1 MLSIFG
7 AKHKKKFRL
16 EEYFRTLSTI
26 PMEIAAFD
34 PQGRYIFLNNYFM
47 TNGIPAKEFL
57 GKDDQYYFYRLG
69 IDAESIK
76 TRQKY
81 FQQALKNK
89 NIVQFTEKLHFPK
102 KNRTFYYKRI
112 FKPILDPSGS
122 RVLAVSM
129 FGNNLTHVI
138 LSQKEL
144 KYLAYHDKLT
154 GLRNRDA
161 FYDYLDQLIY
171 ETMRD
176 KKNLSAVLFIDLDN
190 FKVINDSLGHDYGD
204 LVLQEAAQR
213 MTQSLRKADMI
224 FRLGGDEFTI
234 VLRNMKREW
243 DAASVAEKLISVLSM
258 PYKVK
263 GEVISSITASIGIA
277 LVPRDGLDRDTIVK
291 NADMAMY
298 AVKNTGKSGYR
309 YYSVEMT
316 HNSLRRLQ
324 IVNQLRK
331 VIEKKDY
338 DNQFMMV
345 YQPILSKNGK
355 EKNYKIIGIE
365 ALIRWQ
371 NPELGAI
378 PPSTFIPIA
387 EESKLIQAF
396 NQWIIQ
402 RSIEDFREIQPYHN
416 NGFYLSLNAS
426 PKSLHS
432 DGFSRNLQNA
442 LLRNQLNPNSL
453 QVEITET
460 SLLDNDALTQ
470 RNLTA
475 LAGMGIKLAIDD
487 FGTGY
492 ASLNYLQKIPAQ
504 TIKIDRSFIDKVN
517 VDPKNQE
524 LVKAILLMGKS
535 LNKNLIAE
543 GVETQQHLQ
552 FLEDN
557 ACRQFQGYLFSKPLP
572 KNNLI
577 GLVTEHNMELTLP

>member
-34 PQGRYIFLNNYFM
+34 SQGRYIFLNNYFM
-47 TNGIPAKEFL
+47 TNGIPAKEFI

-69 IDAESIK
+69 IDTESIK

-89 NIVQFTEKLHFPK
+89 NIVQFTEKLYFPK

-112 FKPILDPSGS
+112 FKPILDASGS

-309 YYSVEMT
+309 YYSAEMT

-371 NPELGAI
+371 NPELGVI

-416 NGFYLSLNAS
+416 DGFYLSLNAS

-524 LVKAILLMGKS
+524 LVKAILLMGRS

-543 GVETQQHLQ
+543 GVETQEHLQ

>member
-7 AKHKKKFRL
+7 AKQKKKFRL
-16 EEYFRTLSTI
+16 EDYFETLSTI

-47 TNGIPAKEFL
+47 TNGIPAKEFI
-57 GKDDQYYFYRLG
+57 GKDDEYYFYRLG
-69 IDAESIK
+69 INAESLK
-76 TRQKY
+76 VRRKY
-81 FQQALKNK
+81 FQQVLKHK
-89 NIVQFTEKLHFPK
+89 NIVQFTEKLYFPK

-112 FKPILDPSGS
+112 FKPILDASGS

-161 FYDYLDQLIY
+161 FYEYLDQIIY

-176 KKNLSAVLFIDLDN
+176 KKNLSVVLFIDLDN
-190 FKVINDSLGHDYGD
+190 FKIINDSLGHDYGD
-204 LVLQEAAQR
+204 LVLQEATQR

-234 VLRNMKREW
+234 VLRNLKREW
-243 DAASVAEKLISVLSM
+243 DAASVAEKLISVLSQ

-263 GEVISSITASIGIA
+263 SEVISSITASIGIA
-277 LVPRDGLDRDTIVK
+277 LIPRDGLDRDTIVK

-355 EKNYKIIGIE
+355 EKNYKIVGIE

-371 NPELGAI
+371 NPELGTV

-387 EESKLIQAF
+387 EESKLIQSF

-402 RSIEDFREIQPYHN
+402 RSIEDFREIQPYNN

-543 GVETQQHLQ
+543 GVETQEHLQ

-572 KNNLI
+572 KNSLI

>member
-1 MLSIFG
+1 MRSIFG
-7 AKHKKKFRL
+7 AKRKNKSRL
-16 EEYFRTLSTI
+16 KSYFDTLNSI

-34 PQGRYIFLNNYFM
+34 LQGRYIFLNQYFL
-47 TNGIPAKEFL
+47 TNGIPPKEFI
-57 GKDDQYYFYRLG
+57 GKDDEYYFYRLG
-69 IDAESIK
+69 IEPEAIK
-76 TRQKY
+76 MRKKY
-81 FQQALKNK
+81 FRQALHKK
-89 NIVQFTEKLHFPK
+89 RIVQFTEKLTFPD

-112 FKPILDPSGS
+112 FKPIFDTSGN

-161 FYDYLDQLIY
+161 FYELLDQVVY
-171 ETMRD
+171 ESVRNTQS
-176 KKNLSAVLFIDLDN
+176 LSAVLFIDLDN
-190 FKVINDSLGHDYGD
+190 FKIINDSLGHDYGD

-213 MTQSLRKADMI
+213 MINSLRKADMI

-234 VLRNMKREW
+234 ILRNLKKEW
-243 DAASVAEKLISVLSM
+243 EAAKVAEKLLSILSA
-258 PYKVK
+258 PYSVK
-263 GEVISSITASIGIA
+263 GETITSVTASIGIA
-277 LVPRDGLDRDTIVK
+277 LIPRDGLDRDTIVK

-316 HNSLRRLQ
+316 NNSLKRLQ
-324 IVNQLRK
+324 ILNQLRR
-331 VIEKKDY
+331 VIEKQDF

-371 NPELGAI
+371 NPELGNV

-387 EESKLIQAF
+387 EESKLIQSF

-402 RSIEDFREIQPYHN
+402 RSIEDFREMQPYHT

-432 DGFSRNLQNA
+432 DDFSRNLQNA
-442 LLRNQLNPNSL
+442 LLRNQLNPKSL
-453 QVEITET
+453 QIEITET
-460 SLLDNDALTQ
+460 SLLDNDTLTQ

-475 LAGMGIKLAIDD
+475 LAGMGVKLAIDD

-543 GVETQQHLQ
+543 GVETQEHLQ

-572 KNNLI
+572 KKNIINL
-577 GLVTEHNMELTLP
+577 LSEHNLELTLP

>member
-34 PQGRYIFLNNYFM
+34 SQGRYIFLNNYFM
-47 TNGIPAKEFL
+47 TNGIPAKEFI

-69 IDAESIK
+69 IDTESIK

-89 NIVQFTEKLHFPK
+89 NIVQFTEKLYFPK

-112 FKPILDPSGS
+112 FKPILDASGS
-122 RVLAVSM
+122 RILAVSM

-224 FRLGGDEFTI
+224 FRFGGDEFTI
-234 VLRNMKREW
+234 VLRGIKREW
-243 DAASVAEKLISVLSM
+243 DAASVAEKLISVLSQ

-277 LVPRDGLDRDTIVK
+277 LIPRDGLDRDTIVK

-371 NPELGAI
+371 NPELGVI

-416 NGFYLSLNAS
+416 DGFYLSLNAS

-524 LVKAILLMGKS
+524 LVKAILLMGRS

-543 GVETQQHLQ
+543 GVETQEHLQ

>member
-7 AKHKKKFRL
+7 AKRKTKFRL
-16 EEYFRTLSTI
+16 NEYFNTLNTI

-34 PQGRYIFLNNYFM
+34 PQGHFIFLNNYFM
-47 TNGIPAKEFL
+47 TNGIPSKEFI
-57 GKDDQYYFYRLG
+57 GKDDEYYFYRLG
-69 IDAESIK
+69 IDPQNIQLRK
-76 TRQKY
+76 KY

-89 NIVQFTEKLHFPK
+89 RIVQFTEKLYFPK

-112 FKPILDPSGS
+112 LKPILDETGN
-122 RVLAVSM
+122 RVLAVTM

-161 FYDYLDQLIY
+161 FYDHLDQLIH
-171 ETMRD
+171 EAMR
-176 KKNLSAVLFIDLDN
+176 NPHELSAVLFIDLDN
-190 FKVINDSLGHDYGD
+190 FKIINDSLGHDFGD
-204 LVLQEAAQR
+204 LVLQESAQR
-213 MTQSLRKADMI
+213 MVQSLRKSDLI

-234 VLRNMKREW
+234 VLRNLKREW
-243 DAASVAEKLISVLSM
+243 DAASVAGKLISVLSK
-258 PYKVK
+258 PYKIK
-263 GEVISSITASIGIA
+263 NEVISSITASIGIA
-277 LVPRDGLDRDTIVK
+277 LIPRDGLERDTIVK

-316 HNSLRRLQ
+316 QDSLKRLQ
-324 IVNQLRK
+324 IVNQLRQ
-331 VIEKKDY
+331 VIEKQDF
-338 DNQFMMV
+338 DNQFTMV

-355 EKNYKIIGIE
+355 DKNYKIIGIE

-371 NPELGAI
+371 NPQLGSV

-387 EESKLIQAF
+387 EESKLIQSF

-402 RSIEDFREIQPYHN
+402 RSIKDFKEIQPYHN
-416 NGFYLSLNAS
+416 NGFYLSINAS
-426 PKSLHS
+426 PKGLHTE
-432 DGFSRNLQNA
+432 DFSRNLQNA
-442 LLRNQLNPNSL
+442 LLQNQLNPKSL

-460 SLLDNDALTQ
+460 SLLDNDSLTQ

-475 LAGMGIKLAIDD
+475 LAGMGLKLAIDD

-492 ASLNYLQKIPAQ
+492 ASLNYLQKIPAS
-504 TIKIDRSFIDKVN
+504 TIKIDRSFIDRVN

-524 LVKAILLMGKS
+524 LVRAILLMGKS

-543 GVETQQHLQ
+543 GVETQDHLQ
-552 FLEDN
+552 FLEEN

-572 KNNLI
+572 KNDLI
-577 GLVTEHNMELTLP
+577 DLISGHNMELTLP

>member
-47 TNGIPAKEFL
+47 TNGIPAKEFI

-69 IDAESIK
+69 IDTESIK

-89 NIVQFTEKLHFPK
+89 NIVQFTEKLYFPK

-112 FKPILDPSGS
+112 FKPILDASGS
-122 RVLAVSM
+122 RILAVSM

-204 LVLQEAAQR
+204 LVLQEAAHR

-224 FRLGGDEFTI
+224 FRFGGDEFTI
-234 VLRNMKREW
+234 VLRGIKREW
-243 DAASVAEKLISVLSM
+243 DAASVAEKLISVLSQ

-277 LVPRDGLDRDTIVK
+277 LIPRDGLDRDTIVK

-371 NPELGAI
+371 NPELGVI

-416 NGFYLSLNAS
+416 DGFYLSLNAS

-524 LVKAILLMGKS
+524 LVKAILLMGRS

-543 GVETQQHLQ
+543 GVETQEHLQ

>member
-1 MLSIFG
+1 MLSLFG
-7 AKHKKKFRL
+7 AKRKNKVQL
-16 EEYFRTLSTI
+16 ENYFKTLNTI

-34 PQGRYIFLNNYFM
+34 PKGRFIFLNDYFM
-47 TNGIPAKEFL
+47 TNGVAPKEFI
-57 GKDDQYYFYRLG
+57 GKDDEYYFYRLG
-69 IDAESIK
+69 IDPESIA
-76 TRQKY
+76 TRKKY
-81 FQQALKNK
+81 FRQAIKIK
-89 NIVQFTEKLHFPK
+89 RIVQFTEKLNFTK

-112 FKPILDPSGS
+112 FKPILDESGN
-122 RVLAVSM
+122 RVLAVCM
-129 FGNNLTHVI
+129 FGSNLTHVI

-161 FYDYLDQLIY
+161 FYEQLDQIVY
-171 ETMRD
+171 EALRNQSEM
-176 KKNLSAVLFIDLDN
+176 SSVLFIDLDN
-190 FKVINDSLGHDYGD
+190 FKIINDSLGHDFGD
-204 LVLQEAAQR
+204 LVLKEAALR
-213 MTQSLRKADMI
+213 MTRSLRKTDLI

-234 VLRNMKREW
+234 ILRRLKRDW
-243 DAASVAEKLISVLSM
+243 DAASVAEKLIAVLSQ
-258 PYKVK
+258 PYHVK
-263 GEVISSITASIGIA
+263 NEVITSITASIGIA
-277 LVPRDGLDRDTIVK
+277 LIPRDGMDRDTIVK

-316 HNSLRRLQ
+316 RNSLKRLQ
-324 IVNQLRK
+324 IVNQLRH
-331 VIEKKDY
+331 VIEKQDF
-338 DNQFMMV
+338 DNQFRMV

-371 NPELGAI
+371 NPELGNV
-378 PPSTFIPIA
+378 PPSVFIPIA
-387 EESKLIQAF
+387 EESKLIQSF

-426 PKSLHS
+426 PKGLHS
-432 DGFSRNLQNA
+432 EDFSRNLQNA
-442 LLRNQLNPNSL
+442 LLRNQLNPKSL
-453 QVEITET
+453 QIEITET

-492 ASLNYLQKIPAQ
+492 ASLNYLQRIPAH
-504 TIKIDRSFIDKVN
+504 TIKIDRSFIDRVN

-524 LVKAILLMGKS
+524 LVKAILLIGKS
-535 LNKNLIAE
+535 LNKELIAE
-543 GVETQQHLQ
+543 GVETQEHLQ

-572 KNNLI
+572 KNELI
-577 GLVTEHNMELTLP
+577 DLVSKHNMELTLP

>member
-1 MLSIFG
+1 
-7 AKHKKKFRL
+7 
-16 EEYFRTLSTI
+16 
-26 PMEIAAFD
+26 MEIAAFD
-34 PQGRYIFLNNYFM
+34 LQGRYIFLNQYFL
-47 TNGIPAKEFL
+47 TNGIPSKEFI
-57 GKDDQYYFYRLG
+57 GKDDEYYFYRLG
-69 IDAESIK
+69 IRAEAAK
-76 TRQKY
+76 MRKKY
-81 FQQALKNK
+81 FLQALHNK
-89 NIVQFTEKLHFPK
+89 RIVQFTEKLTFPE

-112 FKPILDPSGS
+112 FKPIFDSSGH
-122 RVLAVSM
+122 RVLAISM

-161 FYDYLDQLIY
+161 FYELLDQVVY
-171 ETMRD
+171 ESVR
-176 KKNLSAVLFIDLDN
+176 NPQSLNAVLFIDLDN

-213 MTQSLRKADMI
+213 MINSLRKADMI

-234 VLRNMKREW
+234 ILRNLKKEW
-243 DAASVAEKLISVLSM
+243 EAAKVAEKLLDILSV
-258 PYKVK
+258 PYSVK
-263 GEVISSITASIGIA
+263 DETVSSVTASIGIA
-277 LVPRDGLDRDTIVK
+277 LIPRDGLDRDTIVK

-316 HNSLRRLQ
+316 NNSVKRLQ
-324 IVNQLRK
+324 ILNQLRQ
-331 VIEKKDY
+331 VIEQQDF

-371 NPELGAI
+371 NSELGNV
-378 PPSTFIPIA
+378 PPSVFIPIA
-387 EESKLIQAF
+387 EESKLIQSF

-402 RSIEDFREIQPYHN
+402 RSIEDFREMQPYHT

-432 DGFSRNLQNA
+432 DDFSRNLQNA
-442 LLRNQLNPNSL
+442 LIRNQLNPKSL
-453 QVEITET
+453 QIEITET

-475 LAGMGIKLAIDD
+475 LAGMGVKLAIDD

-543 GVETQQHLQ
+543 GVETQEHLQ

-572 KNNLI
+572 KNNIINLL
-577 GLVTEHNMELTLP
+577 GKHNMELTLP

>member
-34 PQGRYIFLNNYFM
+34 SQGRYIFLNNYFM
-47 TNGIPAKEFL
+47 TNGIPAKEFI

-69 IDAESIK
+69 IDTESIK

-89 NIVQFTEKLHFPK
+89 NIVQFTEKLYFPK

-112 FKPILDPSGS
+112 FKPILDASGS

-213 MTQSLRKADMI
+213 MTQSMRKADMI
-224 FRLGGDEFTI
+224 FRFGGDEFTI
-234 VLRNMKREW
+234 VLRGIKREW
-243 DAASVAEKLISVLSM
+243 DAASVAEKLISVLSR

-277 LVPRDGLDRDTIVK
+277 LIPRDGLDRDTIVK

-371 NPELGAI
+371 NPELGVI

-416 NGFYLSLNAS
+416 DGFYLSLNAS

-524 LVKAILLMGKS
+524 LVKAILLMGRS

-543 GVETQQHLQ
+543 GVETQEHLQ